1 VDQTTKVIFDQG
13 TSHDAKPHHPH
24 ELYFLLFGSEGHTM
38 TSAIFALILT
48 AQPTRS
54 EVILKDGWETFRTST
69 LASQVPTQ
77 GWQKAT
83 LPNIEFVPAPGPRTV
98 IWYRRTLDVPASGR
112 VFLQFDSAGKGATL
126 FVDGVQ
132 VDRWFNNFSPREIE
146 ITQAVKGKKSVEIA
160 LRCADKGE
168 LYADGYIAPP
178 GATDADRA
186 GKLIWPVGGY
196 TDSMG
201 IVLPVRLRVR
211 PDFHLTDSAFRII
224 TSVKKGSISVTGLA
238 NGSMPGYKV
247 NLSAKSKSGQVTNL
261 GQAEVRADGTWSLNS
276 AFKSPK
282 LWTPESPHLYTLTA
296 DLTAPSGQ
304 VQDKAQ
310 IRFGFREVH
319 IEGPNFYLN
328 GIRRNLLATSTWP
341 TTLPIEPKELRRR
354 MLAVKATNANT
365 FRPHIGPWQK
375 EVREIADEIGLMLV
389 EEGPMYTDGSGM
401 YAYKDPRFWQNYKE
415 VIAGLYQWSFNHPSV
430 IMWSLGNEILFMGNQ
445 SRDPDLPKKQ
455 GDLARFAKQLD
466 PTRPVT
472 FEADIDPDG
481 AYDVIG
487 LHYPHELPAQ
497 HAYPVITDWLGTG
510 KQTDAAGGM
519 LGTTST
525 SFNWDR
531 KKPLYIGEYLWVP
544 FGDYSPGSVF
554 YGPQA
559 YSNKD
564 KFNSSARHRAWY
576 DQTVAYRRA
585 GVTGLSP
592 WTAFGFGIDTENPG
606 GMAAQTEFYKPI
618 AAFPRYRALRGF
630 AGNKLELAYDVFND
644 SPLPR
649 QMVLKLEVPGAS
661 TLSQPVRL
669 NPGENDTLTFS
680 LPLPKVTSKQV
691 LRGKVILVEGMK
703 VHDQRSLPLEVS
715 PQTSQLKGSGGRT
728 LVQIEK
734 ASDLM
739 ALSSRDPKTTSV
751 VVAAGL
757 LDPMK
762 PAEAGSL
769 PVVGA
774 SALDLTILKQFVAQ
788 GGRAVILEQRSL
800 APLGLPVQ
808 TVDHMSTMAF
818 ADLPDWPSLKFWG
831 KDMIAARQQIQRS
844 GKSGL
849 RSLASTGGPQSLAQS
864 PVSTLRFG
872 QGHFTFVQMLAGSK
886 MKEDPAAL
894 GTIQKALDFTAAQP
908 IGRSGKV
915 LFVGENDKLLQKLQA
930 LDLRV
935 EKAGNAAQSGAVSG
949 VVVAGG
955 SAPSWVLER
964 IRKEGL
970 PVLWFVSDSSSYQAL
985 APDLGHQ
992 MVNFVPGS
1000 HTNSWEGFDPLLTG
1014 VTAEELVWTTQP
1026 VGWDRQIQ
1034 IIPNTAS
1041 GIFSL
1046 PAPTGRATKIDS
1058 TKFSGRIIERGTDSV
1073 LIRRKSPVTAKTTI
1087 SQGGW
1092 TPIDIE
1098 GESIKGAIVSLMIN
1112 DVHQEHVIFNT
1123 GTTRTWVN
1131 LPKGE
1136 VSISFR
1142 VENAAD
1148 WAEDAAA
1155 FSLKSI
1161 TLLPPV
1167 KLPSDV
1173 RMLSGPGTIAAWKKG
1188 SSQVVAMTLKTELMD
1203 GNAVKTERLLGAL
1216 CANLGMEFN
1225 VPETSGGESL
1235 PLELFKVESGPY
1247 NSSRSGML
1255 EMRSN
1260 GSAVAEIFAAQAGTY
1275 SIEVQ
1280 AESSPTAGVFSEFA
1294 VEIDGKEVGRAICTR
1309 GELTSYTLKGIT
1321 LSAGKK
1327 QVRVRFT
1334 NDASGGGEDRNLF
1347 IRRIAFAR
1355 N

>member
-1 VDQTTKVIFDQG
+1 MDQTAKVKLDRG
-13 TSHDAKPHHPH
+13 SSHDAAPHDIHN
-24 ELYFLLFGSEGHTM
+24 LYCLLLGKGGHAV

-48 AQPTRS
+48 AQPARS
-54 EVILKDGWETFRTST
+54 EVILKDGWETLRTNT
-69 LASQVPTQ
+69 LASQVQ
-77 GWQKAT
+77 ARGWQKAN

-98 IWYRRTLDVPASGR
+98 IWYRRTLDVPTSGR

-146 ITQAVKGKKSVEIA
+146 ITQAVKGKKQVEIA

-196 TDSMG
+196 ADSMG

-211 PDFHLTDSAFRII
+211 PEVHHTDSAFRII
-224 TSVKKGSISVTGLA
+224 TSVKKGTISVTGLA
-238 NGSMPGYKV
+238 NGSMPGTTVK
-247 NLSAKSKSGQVTNL
+247 LSARDKAGQVTSL
-261 GQAEVRADGTWSLNS
+261 GQTEVRPDGTWNLTS

-282 LWTPESPHLYTLTA
+282 LWSPESPHLYHLTA
-296 DLTAPSGQ
+296 DLTSPGGQ
-304 VQDKAQ
+304 VMDRSTV
-310 IRFGFREVH
+310 RFGFREVH
-319 IEGPNFYLN
+319 IQGPNFYLN
-328 GIRRNLLATSTWP
+328 GVRRNLLATSTWP

-455 GDLARFAKQLD
+455 GDLARFAKKLD

-544 FGDYSPGSVF
+544 FGDYSPGTVF
-554 YGPQA
+554 FGPEA

-592 WTAFGFGIDTENPG
+592 WTAFGFGIDTENPE
-606 GMAAQTEFYKPI
+606 GMATQTEFYKPI

-649 QMVLKLEVPGAS
+649 QMVLRLEVPGAS
-661 TLSQPVRL
+661 TLSQAMRL
-669 NPGENDTLTFS
+669 NPGENETLTFT
-680 LPLPKVTSKQV
+680 LPLPRVTTKQV
-691 LRGKVILVEGMK
+691 LKGKISLVEGMK
-703 VHDQRSLPLEVS
+703 VHDQRPVPLEVS
-715 PQTSQLKGSGGRT
+715 PQPGQLKGSGGRT

-734 ASDLM
+734 AADLNT
-739 ALSSRDPKTTSV
+739 LSGRDPKATSV

-774 SALDLTILKQFVAQ
+774 SALDLSILKQFVAQ
-788 GGRAVILEQRSL
+788 GGRAVILEQKSL
-800 APLGLPVQ
+800 ASLGLPVQ
-808 TVDHMSTMAF
+808 TLDHMSTMGF

-831 KDMIAARQQIQRS
+831 KDMIVARQQIQRS
-844 GKSGL
+844 GRSGL
-849 RSLASTGGPQSLAQS
+849 RSLASTGGQQSLAQS

-872 QGHFTFVQMLAGSK
+872 QGYFTFVQMLAGTK
-886 MKEDPAAL
+886 KKEDPAAL
-894 GTIQKALDFTAAQP
+894 SAVQKALDFTAAQP
-908 IGRSGKV
+908 IGRSGQV
-915 LFVGENDKLLQKLQA
+915 LFVGDNDQLYRKLKS
-930 LDLRV
+930 LDLKV
-935 EKAGNAAQSGAVSG
+935 EKSDSADRNGQVSG
-949 VVVAGG
+949 VVISGG
-955 SAPSWVLER
+955 WAPSWVLDR
-964 IRKEGL
+964 IRKDGL
-970 PVLWFVSDSSSYQAL
+970 PVLWFVSEAESYQSL
-985 APDLGHQ
+985 ASDLGHQ
-992 MVNFVPGS
+992 MVNFAAGS
-1000 HTNSWEGFDPLLTG
+1000 HTNSWRGFDPLLTG
-1014 VTAEELVWTTQP
+1014 VTAEELIWTTQP

-1046 PAPTGRATKIDS
+1046 PAPTGQVMKIDS
-1058 TKFSGRIIERGTDSV
+1058 AKFSGRIIERGSDSV
-1073 LIRRKSPVTAKTTI
+1073 LIRRKSPLTANATI
-1087 SQGGW
+1087 SNSGW

-1112 DVHQEHVIFNT
+1112 NVHQEHIVFNK

-1131 LPKGE
+1131 LPKGK

-1142 VENAAD
+1142 VDNAAD

-1155 FSLKSI
+1155 FSLKSVAI
-1161 TLLPPV
+1161 LPPV

-1173 RMLSGPGTIAAWKKG
+1173 KMLSGPGTIAAWKKG
-1188 SSQVVAMTLKTELMD
+1188 ASQVVAMTLKTELMD

-1225 VPETSGGESL
+1225 VSESSGGENL
-1235 PLELFKVESGPY
+1235 PLELFKVESGPF

-1260 GSAVAEIFAAQAGTY
+1260 GSAVAEIYAAQAGTY

-1294 VEIDGKEVGRAICTR
+1294 IEIDGKEVGRAICTR

-1321 LSAGKK
+1321 LFAGKK

-1355 N
+1355 S